1 MPEPEDV
8 VSRKSE
14 KHAYYS
20 SSLSS
25 KVEEQKHHVL
35 DFKLTYPTSL
45 SPKARQNL
53 SCPRLPLALKIL
65 TSRYTLSFNSLAYG
79 SSLKFAMQ
87 TVHVSKFRRFLY
99 MVSF

>member
-35 DFKLTYPTSL
+35 DFKLTYSISL
-45 SPKARQNL
+45 SPKAQ
-53 SCPRLPLALKIL
+53 
-65 TSRYTLSFNSLAYG
+65 
-79 SSLKFAMQ
+79 
-87 TVHVSKFRRFLY
+87 
-99 MVSF
+99 